1 MGQLEDLKLFVTIV
15 EQGSITKAAET
26 MDVAKS
32 AVSRRLGL
40 LESRYDLKLLQRN
53 ASKPSVTRDG
63 MAFYQRA
70 LHVLREFS
78 EFQAEFS
85 DHKSNLHG
93 PLRITVPHDFGQ
105 YYLNN
110 VLERFQ
116 SKYPNIHLTVNFLD
130 RSVDLVHE
138 NYDFALRIAPEMDE
152 NLKGEQ
158 LAEITHSLVASPRY
172 LAGLSKP
179 LRIETLTDQRI
190 LHYGSERRAELVLHH
205 KSGVIETVRFS
216 PAMNSNSGSFLL
228 DACLNHQGITRLPH
242 FMSETHLKTGALV
255 EVLPSYSLQSSN
267 LTIVYSSERRLTARM
282 RLLLKE
288 LKEECE
294 AMDFN
299 RKNA

>member
-1 MGQLEDLKLFVTIV
+1 MTSHC
-15 EQGSITKAAET
+15 GSHPRWT
-26 MDVAKS
+26 
-32 AVSRRLGL
+32 
-40 LESRYDLKLLQRN
+40 
-53 ASKPSVTRDG
+53 
-63 MAFYQRA
+63 
-70 LHVLREFS
+70 
-78 EFQAEFS
+78 
-85 DHKSNLHG
+85 
-93 PLRITVPHDFGQ
+93 
-105 YYLNN
+105 
-110 VLERFQ
+110 
-116 SKYPNIHLTVNFLD
+116 
-130 RSVDLVHE
+130 
-138 NYDFALRIAPEMDE
+138 

-294 AMDFN
+294 AVDFN

>member
-1 MGQLEDLKLFVTIV
+1 M
-15 EQGSITKAAET
+15 
-26 MDVAKS
+26 
-32 AVSRRLGL
+32 
-40 LESRYDLKLLQRN
+40 
-53 ASKPSVTRDG
+53 
-63 MAFYQRA
+63 
-70 LHVLREFS
+70 
-78 EFQAEFS
+78 
-85 DHKSNLHG
+85 
-93 PLRITVPHDFGQ
+93 
-105 YYLNN
+105 NN

-130 RSVDLVHE
+130 RSVDLVNE
-138 NYDFALRIAPEMDE
+138 NYDFALRIAREMEE

-294 AMDFN
+294 AVDFN

>member
-1 MGQLEDLKLFVTIV
+1 M
-15 EQGSITKAAET
+15 
-26 MDVAKS
+26 
-32 AVSRRLGL
+32 
-40 LESRYDLKLLQRN
+40 
-53 ASKPSVTRDG
+53 
-63 MAFYQRA
+63 
-70 LHVLREFS
+70 
-78 EFQAEFS
+78 
-85 DHKSNLHG
+85 
-93 PLRITVPHDFGQ
+93 
-105 YYLNN
+105 NN

-152 NLKGEQ
+152 SLKGEQ
-158 LAEITHSLVASPRY
+158 LAELTHSLVASPRY

-179 LRIETLTDQRI
+179 FRIETLTDQRI

-294 AMDFN
+294 AVDFN

>member
-15 EQGSITKAAET
+15 EQGNITKAAET

-152 NLKGEQ
+152 NLKGDQ
-158 LAEITHSLVASPRY
+158 LAEIKHSLVASPRY

-179 LRIETLTDQRI
+179 LR
-190 LHYGSERRAELVLHH
+190 
-205 KSGVIETVRFS
+205 IETVRFS

-242 FMSETHLKTGALV
+242 FISETHLKTGALV

-267 LTIVYSSERRLTARM
+267 LTIVY
-282 RLLLKE
+282 
-288 LKEECE
+288 
-294 AMDFN
+294 
-299 RKNA
+299 